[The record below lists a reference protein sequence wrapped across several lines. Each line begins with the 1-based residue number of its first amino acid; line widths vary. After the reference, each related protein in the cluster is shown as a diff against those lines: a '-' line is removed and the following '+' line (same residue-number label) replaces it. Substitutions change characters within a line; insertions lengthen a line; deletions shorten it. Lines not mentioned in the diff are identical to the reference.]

1 MDIIILDL
9 QPRVLWEKDQYSLS
23 LCPLTIKKGTNQFH
37 RINGNKSFC
46 IYVLLFLKTTP
57 ASSSLK
63 ISYELMESAAIFPE
77 SEIIYIEHNAE
88 LTAMS
93 SQGVNF

>member
-1 MDIIILDL
+1 LLLHIRPAAQGSLG
-9 QPRVLWEKDQYSLS
+9 QYSLS
-23 LCPLTIKKGTNQFH
+23 ICPLAIEKGTNQFH

-57 ASSSLK
+57 ASSSPK
-63 ISYELMESAAIFPE
+63 ISYKLMESAAIFPE